1 MIFAV
6 LYHLVINVLIATIY
20 DRENKTYN
28 NIYGNIGNNSIE
40 LSSQRIDSK
49 GITET
54 DTKSLSEFFDI
65 INLSDNK
72 IKLSNY
78 LGYEV
83 YYDSN
88 SGLKHYFKNG
98 QEDFLAFLKFNG
110 TGIKSNSN
118 QSDNEELGLS
128 EEINKVL
135 NTAFQIISNKKN
147 LIITAEICVL
157 LVFFTQFANI
167 SKNYL
172 LSKGMLM
179 INDKGKYEVT
189 SKIDTYEEAKALIES
204 SKFLLEEEK
213 AQFCN
218 EELLNDVLPYYDNS
232 SQYYLNLKLRD
243 LQYQYFTE
251 DKKDHG
257 NTVIGY
263 YDLLSPNVIN
273 GKSGVS
279 KDKYSGHEYVHL
291 LQKTC
296 LDYIKEATADI
307 VAFEYDDAEH
317 FGYPTQ
323 VSVTRLLMDVI
334 GPKIIWEYIFTGND
348 HKFKKILRDNLSFDE
363 YILMITLLSDAHCGR
378 DKEIIEL
385 IGILYRNMYGK
396 EIVNDHNIFSPDGT
410 FIDGR
415 YYFNESKMP
424 EFDEYLVSTDN
435 LDADKNLYYAV
446 YIKEEQFADFKNAN
460 PWDDQY
466 IVKSAYVPKA
476 INVSSVEEIIDEEGK
491 TCMRIEYLSGAVGIL
506 PIDYALS
513 NDYCEKG
520 KVIYMPASVFEHS
533 TFEDV
538 VTIKHFY
545 VPTNILTLSEYDY
558 ELVGNKLKIKINNIR
573 DRFPDQ
579 RIRTE
584 ENDKLKREFKEKN
597 KN

>member
-1 MIFAV
+1 M
-6 LYHLVINVLIATIY
+6 LIATIY
-20 DRENKTYN
+20 DRENKAYT
-28 NIYGNIGNNSIE
+28 NIYGDIGNNSIKI
-40 LSSQRIDSK
+40 SSQRVDNR

-54 DTKSLSEFFDI
+54 DTNSLSEFMDI

-98 QEDFLAFLKFNG
+98 REDFIAFLKFNG
-110 TGIKSNSN
+110 TGIKLSCN
-118 QSDNEELGLS
+118 QSDNEEIGLS
-128 EEINKVL
+128 EEIDKVL
-135 NTAFQIISNKKN
+135 SKAVQIISNKKS

-167 SKNYL
+167 SKNYF

-179 INDKGKYEVT
+179 LNDVGRYEVT

-204 SKFLLEEEK
+204 SKYLLEEEK

-218 EELLNDVLPYYDNS
+218 EELLKDVLPYYDSS

-251 DKKDHG
+251 DMKDNG
-257 NTVIGY
+257 NDVIGY
-263 YDLLSPNVIN
+263 YDSLNPNVIN

-279 KDKYSGHEYVHL
+279 KDKYSAHEYAHL
-291 LQKTC
+291 FQASC

-307 VAFEYDDAEH
+307 IAFEYDDSEH

-334 GPKIIWEYIFTGND
+334 GPKIIWEYIFTGHD
-348 HKFKKILRDNLSFDE
+348 YKFKKILRENLSSEE
-363 YILMITLLSDAHCGR
+363 YILMITLLSDVHCGR

-396 EIVNDHNIFSPDGT
+396 EIVNDYNIFSPDGK

-415 YYFNESKMP
+415 YYFNDSKIP
-424 EFDEYLVSTDN
+424 EYDEYIVSTDN
-435 LDADKNLYYAV
+435 LDLDKSLYYAV
-446 YIKEEQFADFKNAN
+446 YMKEKQFVDFKKYN
-460 PWDDQY
+460 PFDDQY

-476 INVSSVEEIIDEEGK
+476 MNLSSVEEITDEEGK
-491 TCMRIEYLSGAVGIL
+491 TCMRVEYVSGAASIL
-506 PIDYALS
+506 PIDFALS
-513 NDYCEKG
+513 NNYCEKG
-520 KVIYMPASVFEHS
+520 KVVYMPSSVFELS
-533 TFEDV
+533 TFSDV

-545 VPTNILTLSEYDY
+545 VPTNILDLSEYSY
-558 ELVGNKLKIKINNIR
+558 ELIGDKLKIKTKNIR

-584 ENDKLKREFKEKN
+584 ENETLKREFKEKN
-597 KN
+597 NN